1 MRRPAKRS
9 SGAAGLFV
17 LIGILT
23 ILAVTFAAGTYAGR
37 IWATRPHHVASVTP
51 AEREPARRGGDT
63 RASRL
68 PEAPRLT
75 FYHELTAPLTAPPP
89 PPKPAKTSPPPLVT
103 NTASTSRP
111 SMPERVTKKETT
123 ETSVARDGATTISN
137 KPPSAQAGLA
147 APATTDATTVSN
159 RPPTLQAGLAAPATT
174 IATSTRFTIQ
184 VAAYRQ
190 RPQAE
195 ALRSTLAA
203 AGHDARVVENDAANG
218 VRYRVQVGDF
228 ASRDAARDA
237 ATRFNGSTFITTR

>member
-111 SMPERVTKKETT
+111 SMPERMTKPIPEAKVAHDAAVES
-123 ETSVARDGATTISN
+123 SVARDGATTVSHR
-137 KPPSAQAGLA
+137 PPTSQAGLA
-147 APATTDATTVSN
+147 ALAT
-159 RPPTLQAGLAAPATT
+159 
-174 IATSTRFTIQ
+174 TSTRFTIQ

-237 ATRFNGSTFITTR
+237 ATRFNGPTFITTR